1 MAGLSPAWSRRV
13 PTFHS
18 PVLTLLP
25 VSALVLAGCSAE
37 TEANTTEAAET
48 IVVEAEN
55 GEIEIPRNPE
65 TVVVFDN
72 AQLDILDA
80 LGVDVAGVPAADNV
94 PELLADHAESDDVAN
109 VGSLFEPDFE
119 AVAALDPDLVI
130 SGGRSSAVT
139 GELAEI
145 APTIDMSLDSAD
157 VLGSISERTTA
168 YGEIFDR
175 ADEAET
181 LVTEFENRVEEVG
194 ARVAEAGDGLVLMS
208 NAGEISAY
216 GPGSRFGFFY
226 DALGLEPAVEIANE
240 ESRHGEVMSF
250 EALAEADPDWLYVID
265 RDNAIDT
272 EGATPAEQV
281 LDNELVDRTTAARE
295 DQILHLDSAEMYL
308 VGGVQAHLNA
318 IDDID
323 AALS

>member
-1 MAGLSPAWSRRV
+1 MSPRSTALFS
-13 PTFHS
+13 
-18 PVLTLLP
+18 LLP
-25 VSALVLAGCSAE
+25 ASALVLAGCSAE
-37 TEANTTEAAET
+37 SEADTTEAAET

-55 GEIEIPRNPE
+55 GEVEIPRDPE

-80 LGVDVAGVPAADNV
+80 LGVDVAGIPSSDAV
-94 PELLADHAESDDVAN
+94 PELFADYAESDDVAD

-119 AVAALDPDLVI
+119 AVAALDPDVII

-157 VLGSISERTTA
+157 IIGSISERTTA
-168 YGEIFDR
+168 YGEVFDR
-175 ADEAET
+175 TEEAGA
-181 LVTEFENRVEEVG
+181 LVTELESRVEEVG
-194 ARVAEAGDGLVLMS
+194 AKVAEAGDGLVLMA

-226 DALGLEPAVEIANE
+226 DSLGLEPSIEIDNE
-240 ESRHGEVMSF
+240 ESRHGEVLSF

-265 RDNAIDT
+265 RDNAIGE
-272 EGATPAEQV
+272 EGASPAEQV
-281 LDNELVDRTTAARE
+281 LDNDLVDRTTAARE
-295 DQILHLDSAEMYL
+295 DQVLYLDSAEMYL